1 MKSLILLLAT
11 IALSAQLFAQN
22 AATDILKDYQQKSEQ
37 ALVRI
42 NQTLEKQGA
51 ELAAKLVA
59 SGDTNG
65 ADELSKQ
72 IKDKIAGTPVVNP
85 HSAAVL
91 LFRQYDAARVTALK
105 PIQATS
111 ITKIEAVLK
120 TSAGKKMETVLEL
133 GRIRRAI
140 ESGVQVS
147 QSSFPEV
154 WTYHMSENGAAVGDA
169 TFAPDGT
176 FDLYDYKDQA
186 SQTGK
191 WESTADPNVVKISY
205 KNMEWK
211 VVSNGEKAVIER
223 PDVGLRYLR
232 LKKNGKK

>member
-72 IKDKIAGTPVVNP
+72 IKDKIAGTPVANP

-211 VVSNGEKAVIER
+211 VVSTGEKAVIER